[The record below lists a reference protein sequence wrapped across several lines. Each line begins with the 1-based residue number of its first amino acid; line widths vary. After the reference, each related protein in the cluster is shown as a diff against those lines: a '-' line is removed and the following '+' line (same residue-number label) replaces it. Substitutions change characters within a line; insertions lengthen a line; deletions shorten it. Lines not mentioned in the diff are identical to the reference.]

1 MIEMIEF
8 STTPRNSELK
18 LSQGLLESA
27 KKRLLGQNP
36 PEEGVVL
43 VKNVSFESYVK
54 FCEAEN
60 NLPIKTRLING
71 NVVAYESALSSHG
84 TAAGEVFGLMRV
96 WSDQMTGTS
105 KEDLIVAPNS
115 YFTADFS
122 IRPRNLPP
130 PRAGLSCNS
139 DGLPY
144 PNMVIEVGYRESPRS
159 LHGLAPFY
167 LSPRTTIMIYLAIKI
182 YPVRT
187 HYPGRKPMVAMLYQR
202 SSQTHN
208 IPTRMISFGNAPLDN
223 RVVNYF
229 LGIGVNVTGVGI
241 PGAPPCNT
249 PNIPTYQLQIPAAE
263 IFNRT
268 PFILPTIN
276 FDLDLWEIQD
286 RVLRP

>member
-36 PEEGVVL
+36 PEKGVVL

-84 TAAGEVFGLMRV
+84 TAAA
-96 WSDQMTGTS
+96 T
-105 KEDLIVAPNS
+105 
-115 YFTADFS
+115 
-122 IRPRNLPP
+122 LPP
-130 PRAGLSCNS
+130 TSLF
-139 DGLPY
+139 DQE
-144 PNMVIEVGYRESPRS
+144 IS
-159 LHGLAPFY
+159 LHLE
-167 LSPRTTIMIYLAIKI
+167 LI

-202 SSQTHN
+202 SGQTPN

-241 PGAPPCNT
+241 LGAPPCNT

-276 FDLDLWEIQD
+276 FDLICGKSKTEYLDLRINK
-286 RVLRP
+286 

>member
-1 MIEMIEF
+1 
-8 STTPRNSELK
+8 
-18 LSQGLLESA
+18 
-27 KKRLLGQNP
+27 
-36 PEEGVVL
+36 
-43 VKNVSFESYVK
+43 
-54 FCEAEN
+54 
-60 NLPIKTRLING
+60 
-71 NVVAYESALSSHG
+71 
-84 TAAGEVFGLMRV
+84 
-96 WSDQMTGTS
+96 
-105 KEDLIVAPNS
+105 
-115 YFTADFS
+115 
-122 IRPRNLPP
+122 
-130 PRAGLSCNS
+130 
-139 DGLPY
+139 
-144 PNMVIEVGYRESPRS
+144 MVIEVGYRESPRS